1 MVAVGCLAL
10 LVFPILGLI
19 AGGLLAGRSGAEWG
33 AGLGLALALGLSG
46 AMGWGL
52 VKATRRD

>member
-1 MVAVGCLAL
+1 LPSDVLL

-19 AGGLLAGRSGAEWG
+19 AGGLLGAQRRGMGR
-33 AGLGLALALGLSG
+33 GLGLALALGLSG